1 MAQLF
6 VATIAAHDGPASAV
20 VRDGLV
26 HRIPGAPGVR
36 KMLAEWERW
45 LDAAAAEQL
54 DDGVPLAECT
64 MLPPIVDPPNLYM
77 VGANYGDHAR
87 EMAGLGPDDPIT
99 RSPSG
104 PFFFLKPTTTLIG
117 NGAPVPIGEGI
128 AELDWE
134 VELAAVIGVRAER
147 VSEQAALDHV
157 FGYMIVNDVSARDV
171 FVREAAPP
179 PFRYDWLAQKGRAAS
194 APCGPW
200 ILPARD
206 CPDPGRLGLRLS
218 VNEELMQDSSTAQML
233 FSLEEQ
239 IAYLSRILPL
249 APGDIIAT
257 GTCAGVGAGRG
268 RFLAP
273 GDVMRAEIES
283 IGALVN
289 PVEAAGTCLS

>member
-1 MAQLF
+1 MAQRF
-6 VATIAAHDGPASAV
+6 VATIATSEGPASAV
-20 VRDGLV
+20 VSDGLV

-36 KMLAEWERW
+36 AMLADWEGW
-45 LDAAAAEQL
+45 LDRVAAGQL
-54 DDGVPLAECT
+54 DDGVPLVRCT
-64 MLPPIVDPPNLYM
+64 LLPPIVDPPNVFM

-87 EMAGLGPDDPIT
+87 EMAGLGPDDPIA
-99 RSPSG
+99 RSPIG

-117 NGAPVPIGEGI
+117 DGAPVLIGEGI
-128 AELDWE
+128 TELDWE
-134 VELAAVIGVRAER
+134 VELAAVIGARAER
-147 VSEQAALDHV
+147 VAESAALHHV
-157 FGYMIVNDVSARDV
+157 AGYMIVNDVSARDV
-171 FVREAAPP
+171 FVRAGAPP

-194 APCGPW
+194 CPCGPW

-206 CPDPGRLGLRLS
+206 CPDPGRLAVRLS
-218 VNEELMQDSSTAQML
+218 VNDELMQDSNTAQML

-249 APGDIIAT
+249 TPGDIIAT

-283 IGALVN
+283 IGALSN
-289 PVEAAGTCLS
+289 PVEAA